1 MSSFA
6 QEEFTKRY
14 QQGKS
19 AFERGQYRQ
28 SVKSLED
35 ACKLIPL
42 HSRLGGEVQM
52 WLVNA
57 YQAMG
62 DGESAIA
69 LCQSL
74 CVHPHTDTK
83 IQAQRLLYILKAP
96 ELQRPKEWMTEIPD
110 LNAQSSLPVN
120 RRASSPRKIKP
131 KRQIELVD
139 LSTVNTDDNQFIWIS
154 LMVSIG
160 AIASFLVL

>member
-1 MSSFA
+1 VNSFA

-14 QQGKS
+14 SQGKS
-19 AFERGQYRQ
+19 AFESGQYRQ
-28 SVKSLED
+28 SVGYLED
-35 ACKLIPL
+35 ACKLVSL
-42 HSRLGGEVQM
+42 NSGLGGEVQM

-62 DGESAIA
+62 EGESAIA

-74 CVHPHTDTK
+74 CAHPYTDTK
-83 IQAQRLLYILKAP
+83 TQAQRLLYILKAP

-110 LNAQSSLPVN
+110 LNAKSSLPVN
-120 RRASSPRKIKP
+120 RRASSPRKIEP

-139 LSTVNTDDNQFIWIS
+139 LSTVNTKDNQFLLLSLIIS
-154 LMVSIG
+154 LG
-160 AIASFLVL
+160 AIASLFIL